1 LQDNNEFAPEDAIQF
16 SQWNPY
22 DQNASSPFFDPEW
35 MFGLEEG
42 FDVVVGNPPYISTKG
57 VSAEFKKLLE
67 NQYGF
72 ADDTYNHFFFKGN
85 NLLKKGGILSY
96 ITPKTFWTTQT
107 KRNLRDLVLS
117 QTVKYIFDTANP
129 FEAAMVDTCITSFS
143 KLSPKE
149 NIIKFLDGSKD
160 LKAPDIYSIYQS
172 IYIETQNSVIFKPTE
187 YNLKIYDLYGKKVKD
202 LYEKWWDKIST
213 SKNISK
219 NERELQVYRESLKPG
234 DLTLLGLITEGG
246 VGLQTGNNGK
256 YIAVRKSTKWAKNII
271 DSRPKKLAEAIR
283 IKKIKIDALEKFANI
298 NEYLNS
304 LSEFAIAELFD
315 NLKEKYGR
323 DIFGQGYIYRL
334 VEEDEIADVEQL
346 TEDEKL
352 NGIDKNK
359 KFYVPYDKGDK
370 DGNRWY
376 LETPFAIAWSK
387 ENVGFLKANSGKKGQ
402 GMPVVRNPQYY
413 FKEGFCWSLIN
424 GTRSE
429 NDLKF
434 RISPKSVNDVGGM
447 SLSSIYPMVPEYLIV
462 CLGNSNF
469 FSRYTEAFVNFTVNF
484 QVNDARQLPILIPD
498 ENLLKEFKKIFDQA
512 IEVKK
517 SDKNNEKELL
527 DIQIKL
533 DELIQKLYKI
543 N

>member
-1 LQDNNEFAPEDAIQF
+1 MEVRKEHFYAKSAYKKKELRDKDAQLRAELSKLLQDNNEFAPEDAIQF

-85 NLLKKGGILSY
+85 DLLKKGGILSY

-149 NIIKFLDGSKD
+149 NTIKFLDGSKD

-234 DLTLLGLITEGG
+234 DVALLGCLTEGG
-246 VGLQTGNNGK
+246 QGLATANNGK
-256 YIAVRKSTKWAKNII
+256 YIAVRKSSKWAKNII
-271 DSRPKKLAEAIR
+271 DSTRC
-283 IKKIKIDALEKFANI
+283 AL
-298 NEYLNS
+298 
-304 LSEFAIAELFD
+304 
-315 NLKEKYGR
+315 
-323 DIFGQGYIYRL
+323 
-334 VEEDEIADVEQL
+334 
-346 TEDEKL
+346 
-352 NGIDKNK
+352 
-359 KFYVPYDKGDK
+359 
-370 DGNRWY
+370 
-376 LETPFAIAWSK
+376 
-387 ENVGFLKANSGKKGQ
+387 
-402 GMPVVRNPQYY
+402 
-413 FKEGFCWSLIN
+413 
-424 GTRSE
+424 
-429 NDLKF
+429 
-434 RISPKSVNDVGGM
+434 
-447 SLSSIYPMVPEYLIV
+447 
-462 CLGNSNF
+462 
-469 FSRYTEAFVNFTVNF
+469 
-484 QVNDARQLPILIPD
+484 
-498 ENLLKEFKKIFDQA
+498 
-512 IEVKK
+512 
-517 SDKNNEKELL
+517 
-527 DIQIKL
+527 
-533 DELIQKLYKI
+533 
-543 N
+543 